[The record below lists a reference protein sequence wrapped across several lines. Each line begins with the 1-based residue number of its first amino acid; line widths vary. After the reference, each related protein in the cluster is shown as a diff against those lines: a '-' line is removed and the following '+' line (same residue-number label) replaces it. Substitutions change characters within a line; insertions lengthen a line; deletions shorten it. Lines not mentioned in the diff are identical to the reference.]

1 MVDYNHKI
9 FKNSMKRDFSNES
22 LLNLIFRINRA
33 FFSRLRG
40 TIFHLS
46 SFFYNNSGT
55 NSKFGINPKFLNSKS
70 IFLNNN
76 VSFGD
81 NCRIECFNTTKNEI
95 KISIGKNTSFGD
107 NLHLGA
113 INKITI
119 GSNVL
124 CGSKILVIDHN
135 HGTPRKLE
143 LEFDIP
149 PAHRNLTSNG
159 EIIIEDN
166 VWIGEGAIILAG
178 SLIQKGAIIPAY
190 SIVNGLVICK
200 SIYKKN

>member
-1 MVDYNHKI
+1 MVDYKHKNI
-9 FKNSMKRDFSNES
+9 KNIMKRDFTNES
-22 LLNLIFRINRA
+22 ILNLLFRINRA

-40 TIFHLS
+40 TIFHLTF
-46 SFFYNNSGT
+46 FFYNHSGT

-81 NCRIECFNTTKNEI
+81 NF
-95 KISIGKNTSFGD
+95 
-107 NLHLGA
+107 HLGS

-119 GSNVL
+119 ESNVL

-135 HGTPRKLE
+135 HGTPRELE

-149 PAHRNLTSNG
+149 PSHRNLTSKG
-159 EIIIEDN
+159 EIFIEDN
-166 VWIGEGAIILAG
+166 VWIEKV
-178 SLIQKGAIIPAY
+178 Q
-190 SIVNGLVICK
+190 
-200 SIYKKN
+200 

>member
-1 MVDYNHKI
+1 
-9 FKNSMKRDFSNES
+9 MKRDFTNES
-22 LLNLIFRINRA
+22 LFNLIFRINRA

-40 TIFHLS
+40 AIFHFS
-46 SFFYNNSGT
+46 SFFYKNSGT

-107 NLHLGA
+107 NLHLGS

-149 PAHRNLTSNG
+149 PAHRNLISNG

-190 SIVNGLVICK
+190 SIVNGFVISK